1 MFGGKAKKENEELRQ
16 YASQMQQYTN
26 DLQQRVQE
34 LEHTLEETGAG
45 DIVRVKSAH
54 AAAVAAH
61 EEFILLADQKRA
73 ELEQGLAE
81 RHRNITELQTK
92 VDANRAELVS
102 VNSQLELQD
111 QGLFEFPHP
120 AEASV
125 QLGEQLARTREQ
137 IKQMVRSKQAVNATQ
152 DFHFNGS
159 QSQGRKF
166 INDMSKMMLRSYNAE
181 AENAILTVRAGNL
194 PAALKRVQRAKDQAE
209 RLGRMITL
217 TISPVYHALRTEELT
232 LAAQHLQ
239 AKQAAKDAEREE
251 RARLRE
257 ERKAQAEMEKE
268 KKRLEK
274 ERAHYENTIES
285 LRQQGRLDELGE
297 LESKLA
303 DITRGIEDV
312 DYRAANIRAGYVY
325 VISNIGAFGERM
337 VKIGMTRRLEPL
349 DRVREL
355 SDASVPF
362 NFDVHAMF
370 FSEDAVGVEAE
381 LHRRFAAK
389 RVNRI
394 NTRREFFYVEPA
406 EVKRELAEIQG
417 SLLEFTVDPAAEQYR
432 ESQKIAEAE
441 LSPAS
446 V

>member
-1 MFGGKAKKENEELRQ
+1 MFGGKAKKENEQLRQ
-16 YASQMQQYTN
+16 YAEQ
-26 DLQQRVQE
+26 LQQRIAQ
-34 LEHTLEETGAG
+34 LEYTLEETGGG
-45 DIVRVKSAH
+45 DVVRTRDVH
-54 AAAVAAH
+54 AAAVQAH
-61 EEFILLADQKRA
+61 EEYARWANEQRA
-73 ELEQGLAE
+73 QMEQGLAD
-81 RHRNITELQTK
+81 RNRAIGELQEK
-92 VDANRAELVS
+92 VDANRSELVS
-102 VNSQLELQD
+102 VNDQLELQD
-111 QGLFEFPHP
+111 LGLFEFPNP

-125 QLGEQLARTREQ
+125 QLAEELARVRQ
-137 IKQMVRSKQAVNATQ
+137 SIKMHVRSKSAVSATR
-152 DFHFNGS
+152 DFTFNNS
-159 QSQGRKF
+159 ASQGRKF

-209 RLGRMITL
+209 RLGKMIDL
-217 TISPVYHALRTEELT
+217 RIVEQYHGLRLEELT
-232 LAAQHLQ
+232 LAAKHLQ
-239 AKQAAKDAEREE
+239 AKQAAKEAEREE

-285 LRQQGRLDELGE
+285 LRQQGRLDELGD

-303 DITRGIEDV
+303 EITRGIEDV

-381 LHRRFAAK
+381 LHRRFASK

-406 EVKRELAEIQG
+406 EVKGQLAEIQG

-441 LSPAS
+441 LSNAS